1 MRKSDLNATSEDISP
16 SISPGGG
23 PWPVDFDQAAQ
34 HFSAGRLEP
43 AAGICRAILATTP
56 QHAPALH
63 LLGVI
68 LAERGQPAEGVLMVA
83 RALELDRRKPAFHL
97 SHGRILMRCG
107 NPAAAVKAFQES
119 AHLDPGDPRIPK
131 HLVLALIECRRI
143 PEAEAAARG
152 ALDKWPASAELLDAL
167 GMVLM
172 AQGRPDE
179 ARAALERAREAAPDY
194 PDVYGNLA
202 ILHEQRNHL
211 DTALEVV
218 NQGLKR
224 WPAHR
229 TLRFIRAR
237 CLRRRGQYTE
247 AKLALQELLQ
257 GGLTGKLHLDIEFE
271 LGWCADGMDNAAEA
285 FRHFTQANLLAEQLP
300 CSSTAQ
306 GADYLRML
314 ASLQKQFDHG
324 WVTSWHRLP
333 PAGKTDDPVF
343 IIGFPRSGTTLLD
356 TMLGAHPEFK
366 VLEEQPTVQAM
377 LERLATFAGG
387 YPAGLATLTTEQQL
401 TLRTAYF
408 QAAAA
413 IKGTPGQQRLL
424 DKSPFNTAHTGLIHR
439 IFPEAL
445 LIFVARHPGDVC
457 LSCFMNNFQLNSG
470 TQHFT
475 RLETTVRLYCQV
487 MALWLTYV
495 ECLPLRYQVVRY
507 EDLVNQPEN
516 ELRHLLDKLGIS
528 WSAGVLQ
535 HTTHALKRGHI
546 PTPSYAQVYRPIY
559 HDACYRWRRYADY
572 LRPFLGDLQPYI
584 ERFGYAV

>member
-1 MRKSDLNATSEDISP
+1 MRKSDLNATSEDIP
-16 SISPGGG
+16 PGISLGGG
-23 PWPVDFDQAAQ
+23 PWPVDFDQAVQ

-56 QHAPALH
+56 RHAPALH
-63 LLGVI
+63 LLGVT
-68 LAERGQPAEGVLMVA
+68 LAERGRPAEGVLMVE
-83 RALELDRRKPAFHL
+83 RALELDRRNPVFHL
-97 SHGRILMRCG
+97 SHGQILMRCG
-107 NPAAAVKAFQES
+107 NPAAAVEAFQES
-119 AHLDPGDPRIPK
+119 AHLDPGNPRIPK
-131 HLVLALIECRRI
+131 HLVFALIECRRI
-143 PEAEAAARG
+143 PEAEAVACG

-172 AQGRPDE
+172 AQDRSDE
-179 ARAALERAREAAPDY
+179 ARMMLERAREVAPDY
-194 PDVYGNLA
+194 PDAYGNLA

-218 NQGLKR
+218 NEGLKR

-247 AKLALQELLQ
+247 AKLAFQGLLQ
-257 GGLTGKLHLDIEFE
+257 GELTDKLHLDIEFE
-271 LGWCADGMDNAAEA
+271 LGWCADDMDNSAEA

-300 CSSTAQ
+300 SFSTAQ

-314 ASLQKQFDHG
+314 ASLQKQFDHS

-333 PAGKTDDPVF
+333 SAGETDDPVF

-356 TMLGAHPEFK
+356 TILGAHPEFK
-366 VLEEQPTVQAM
+366 VLEEQPTVHVM

-387 YPAGLATLTTEQQL
+387 YPAGLATLTAEQQL

-413 IKGTPGQQRLL
+413 IKGAPGQQRLL
-424 DKSPFNTAHTGLIHR
+424 DKSPFNTAHAGLIHR
-439 IFPEAL
+439 VFPEAL

-457 LSCFMNNFQLNSG
+457 LSCFMNNFELNSG

-475 RLETTVRLYCQV
+475 RLETKVSLYCQV
-487 MALWLTYV
+487 MALWQTYA
-495 ECLPLRYQVVRY
+495 ETLPLRCQVVRY
-507 EDLVNQPEN
+507 EDLVNQPEK
-516 ELRHLLDKLGIS
+516 ELRHLLVGLGVS
-528 WSAGVLQ
+528 WSGSVLE
-535 HTTHALKRGHI
+535 HVTHALKRGHI

-559 HDACYRWRRYADY
+559 HDACYRWRRYTD
-572 LRPFLGDLQPYI
+572 FLQPYI
-584 ERFGYAV
+584 ETFGYAV